1 MKILVRLPNWLGDMV
16 MSTGFLQALQTV
28 YPGATIDVIVKKGL
42 DQLTDFIP
50 AINQR
55 YIFSRDEWKGLRGV
69 YGFGKKIRKEN
80 KYDLFFCLPDSFSSA
95 CMAWATGAAERIGFK
110 KELRSLLLT
119 KSFAKPPTLHRVEQY
134 VSLLEQF
141 GDIHIPAISILLKSK
156 VLPVAN
162 RVIVNFNSEAISRRM
177 PVDKAATILSRLLLE
192 MPGTEFICIGTA
204 KEKEHVDAILQK
216 LGKQPAAINKAGS
229 TRSLAE
235 LVDLIASGS
244 VMLTTD
250 SGPAHIGNALGVPVV
265 VLFGAGNENN
275 TAPYNKKGLTILRL
289 GQLPCEP
296 CVKNTCIYG
305 LPKCLEQLDE
315 YKITK
320 AVSNYLSLK

>member
-1 MKILVRLPNWLGDMV
+1 M
-16 MSTGFLQALQTV
+16 
-28 YPGATIDVIVKKGL
+28 PGA
-42 DQLTDFIP
+42 
-50 AINQR
+50 
-55 YIFSRDEWKGLRGV
+55 
-69 YGFGKKIRKEN
+69 
-80 KYDLFFCLPDSFSSA
+80 
-95 CMAWATGAAERIGFK
+95 
-110 KELRSLLLT
+110 
-119 KSFAKPPTLHRVEQY
+119 
-134 VSLLEQF
+134 
-141 GDIHIPAISILLKSK
+141 
-156 VLPVAN
+156 
-162 RVIVNFNSEAISRRM
+162 
-177 PVDKAATILSRLLLE
+177 
-192 MPGTEFICIGTA
+192 EFICIGTA

-216 LGKQPAAINKAGS
+216 LGKQPAVINKAGS
-229 TRSLAE
+229 TRSLTE

-275 TAPYNKKGLTILRL
+275 TAPYNKKNLTVLRL

-315 YKITK
+315 HKITK